1 MSTPSL
7 HAALHALS
15 PYLTAR
21 PQPLPP
27 NPFNS
32 SDHWTDGYTD
42 QMGADLTM
50 NAFSK
55 WSVFIL
61 VKTKQ
66 RHDFW
71 THQAPAFFAMVFT
84 QRCKQQVSKFSHA
97 GFWRHRFR
105 KSPFPSI
112 LHANGHGAFLKR
124 FVFLRLQFLIKT
136 VFLSR
141 LRFHQRFTTEGF
153 RINSIRENRAKHK
166 RFHLKTHYCG
176 RSFTLLLKIA
186 SISFRVF
193 PLVSGIAI

>member
-1 MSTPSL
+1 MSNPSL
-7 HAALHALS
+7 HTLSLS
-15 PYLTAR
+15 PTNL
-21 PQPLPP
+21 
-27 NPFNS
+27 FNS
-32 SDHWTDGYTD
+32 SDHWTDGHTD
-42 QMGADLTM
+42 QIGADLTM

-55 WSVFIL
+55 WSVYIL

-105 KSPFPSI
+105 KSPFTSI
-112 LHANGHGAFLKR
+112 LLATGAFFKQ

-136 VFLSR
+136 IFLSR
-141 LRFHQRFTTEGF
+141 FRFHQRFTTEGF
-153 RINSIRENRAKHK
+153 SINSISENRAKHK

>member
-1 MSTPSL
+1 
-7 HAALHALS
+7 
-15 PYLTAR
+15 
-21 PQPLPP
+21 
-27 NPFNS
+27 
-32 SDHWTDGYTD
+32 
-42 QMGADLTM
+42 MGPDLTM

-97 GFWRHRFR
+97 GLWRHRFR

-112 LHANGHGAFLKR
+112 LHATGHGAFLKR